1 MKSVLGIDLGT
12 QSLKTLCYDYET
24 KSVIHVASSSLE
36 VDQDETGKAEQN
48 ANDWLQALKICL
60 DQIPAEIKNSIN
72 AIGIS
77 GQQHGF
83 VALDE
88 NDEVLVPVKLWCDTA
103 TQHEVDEIT
112 QKIGNNDKVIEI
124 AGNPIMTGYTC
135 PKVLWLKN
143 NNPRAYDRLSTILLP
158 HDYLNFILTGIK
170 CMEYGDASG
179 TGFFDI
185 KARAWSD
192 EILQAIDSTRD
203 LSDCLPPFKNH
214 NEFIGTTSDT
224 FASKYGLPRGIPVST
239 GGGDNMMGA
248 IGTGNVTSGKLTMS
262 LGTSG
267 TLYAYSSKPII
278 DPKGCIAGFCSST
291 GGWLPLLCTMNC
303 TVATELMRDL
313 VNKTLEEFNVEIN
326 KIPPGSSG
334 LITIPYFN
342 GERTPNLPD
351 GKASII
357 GLTSQNCSSAHILRS
372 SVEGAT
378 YALRYGLDELIS
390 LGLSVEK
397 IILIGGGSKSAPWR
411 QIVADIFQLP
421 VEILNIEEGASFGAA
436 LQALWVLLLQEDA
449 NLALATI
456 ISEHLSING
465 SESIEPNK
473 DNKSIYEQ
481 GFKNYQNA
489 VNQVSPLFQ

>member
-1 MKSVLGIDLGT
+1 
-12 QSLKTLCYDYET
+12 
-24 KSVIHVASSSLE
+24 
-36 VDQDETGKAEQN
+36 
-48 ANDWLQALKICL
+48 
-60 DQIPAEIKNSIN
+60 
-72 AIGIS
+72 
-77 GQQHGF
+77 
-83 VALDE
+83 
-88 NDEVLVPVKLWCDTA
+88 
-103 TQHEVDEIT
+103 
-112 QKIGNNDKVIEI
+112 
-124 AGNPIMTGYTC
+124 
-135 PKVLWLKN
+135 
-143 NNPRAYDRLSTILLP
+143 
-158 HDYLNFILTGIK
+158 
-170 CMEYGDASG
+170 
-179 TGFFDI
+179 
-185 KARAWSD
+185 
-192 EILQAIDSTRD
+192 
-203 LSDCLPPFKNH
+203 
-214 NEFIGTTSDT
+214 
-224 FASKYGLPRGIPVST
+224 
-239 GGGDNMMGA
+239 
-248 IGTGNVTSGKLTMS
+248 
-262 LGTSG
+262 
-267 TLYAYSSKPII
+267 
-278 DPKGCIAGFCSST
+278 
-291 GGWLPLLCTMNC
+291 MNC

-313 VNKTLEEFNVEIN
+313 VNKTLKEFNDEIN

-334 LITIPYFN
+334 LITLPFFN

-436 LQALWVLLLQEDA
+436 LQALWVLLLQDDA

-456 ISEHLSING
+456 ISEHLSIKG